1 MEFHLDDL
9 DFLILKELQKD
20 GRASFTEI
28 AERLHVSI
36 SNVRSRV
43 TKLIEEKTI
52 QIVGRV
58 NPQNV
63 GFNAYA
69 NISLSV
75 RPAHLIPQVVNT
87 LMEMPEVSF
96 LANTIGEFDIE
107 VDVMSRNNE
116 QLYLLI
122 NQKIAKIEGVFHTKT
137 TLYTCVHKYAQP
149 DLDLVKE
156 T

>member
-1 MEFHLDDL
+1 MENKLDEI

-28 AERLHVSI
+28 ADKLKVSI

-52 QIVGRV
+52 QIVGRI

-69 NISLSV
+69 NIAVSV
-75 RPAHLIPQVVNT
+75 RPANLIPSVIDT
-87 LMEMPEVSF
+87 LLKMPEVSF
-96 LANTIGEFDIE
+96 LANTAGEFDIE
-107 VDVMSRNNE
+107 VDIMSKNNE
-116 QLYLLI
+116 QLHQLV
-122 NQKIAKIEGVFHTKT
+122 NQKIAKIEGVFQTKT
-137 TLYTCVHKYAQP
+137 TLYMKVHKYAQT
-149 DLDLVKE
+149 DLDLVK
-156 T
+156 

>member
-1 MEFHLDDL
+1 MNSQHLDDL

-28 AERLHVSI
+28 ADKVGVSI
-36 SNVRSRV
+36 SNVRIRV
-43 TKLIEEKTI
+43 TKLIDEKTI

-69 NISLSV
+69 HIAVSV
-75 RPAHLIPQVVNT
+75 RPAQKIPEVIAY

-96 LANTIGEFDIE
+96 LANTSGEFDIE
-107 VDVMSRNNE
+107 VDIMTKNNE
-116 QLYLLI
+116 QLHDLV
-122 NQKIAKIEGVFHTKT
+122 NQKIARIDGVFQTKT
-137 TLYTCVHKYAQP
+137 TLYMNVHKYAQP
-149 DLDLVKE
+149 DLDLIK
-156 T
+156 